1 MKILIIGQNPSTR
14 TFRKRDGVPN
24 NGSSIGRLY
33 EWMNYMNIN
42 FYSFHNVCTHTGN
55 VSKKDIDYDLLK
67 SVTEGYDKIVA
78 LGEFAS
84 NALSN
89 IERGHFKLP
98 HPSGLN
104 RKLNDQS
111 FVKKVL
117 YDCKKYIY
125 FF

>member
-1 MKILIIGQNPSTR
+1 MKILVVGQNPGNR
-14 TFRKRDGVPN
+14 TFRKRDSAPN
-24 NGSSIGRLY
+24 IGSSIGRLY
-33 EWMNYMNIN
+33 DWMSYMNIDI
-42 FYSFHNVCTHTGN
+42 YSFHNVCTQTGN
-55 VSKKDIDYDLLK
+55 VTKKDIDYELLK

-84 NALSN
+84 EALKH
-89 IERGHFKLP
+89 IERDYFKLP

-125 FF
+125 FS